1 MTGDGGSTG
10 GGLCNRSI
18 TVLATCDAV
27 RVVSGDL
34 AAGGFGPRRAARRAD
49 FGAGA
54 RFATRAGL
62 GAATCFA
69 AVRGLATAAD
79 VTARTGVTAAA
90 ASSFLRACFAA
101 FFSVFNN
108 FRACFSCAFADRTLS
123 LAAAA
128 PAAALA
134 AAALSRFIVS
144 VWVGMMFKVIR
155 EVKID
160 GYPRLPQRRPHA
172 P

>member
-1 MTGDGGSTG
+1 MMGGGGRTG

-18 TVLATCDAV
+18 TVLATCAAV
-27 RVVSGDL
+27 RIVSGDF
-34 AAGGFGPRRAARRAD
+34 AADDFGARREARRAD

-54 RFATRAGL
+54 RFATRTGLEAGACFGAAARF
-62 GAATCFA
+62 GAATGLVTATGLVA
-69 AVRGLATAAD
+69 ATGLVTTAGF
-79 VTARTGVTAAA
+79 TARTGVMAAA

-101 FFSVFNN
+101 FFSALNN

-123 LAAAA
+123 FAAAA

-144 VWVGMMFKVIR
+144 VWVGMTF
-155 EVKID
+155 
-160 GYPRLPQRRPHA
+160 
-172 P
+172 